1 MNSYSY
7 SSKEFL
13 IVENLKTLATDMT
26 PEPFLVHRFTVHQ
39 FTDILA
45 HCLRELNPID
55 GIGIEWLNEN
65 WKSARVAKQPTL
77 IKMPTTSKAQT
88 RAETAQLAQFLFA
101 AAQIAED
108 FDNEDLGGDL
118 EEDCQEIDADSDMIE
133 LVATNA
139 LAHVFAMSGDG
150 S

>member
-1 MNSYSY
+1 
-7 SSKEFL
+7 
-13 IVENLKTLATDMT
+13 
-26 PEPFLVHRFTVHQ
+26 
-39 FTDILA
+39 
-45 HCLRELNPID
+45 
-55 GIGIEWLNEN
+55 
-65 WKSARVAKQPTL
+65 
-77 IKMPTTSKAQT
+77 MPTTSKAQT
-88 RAETAQLAQFLFA
+88 QAETAQLTQFLFA

-150 S
+150 SRGPYHRISRSKDFFTTCLSSPDQRFRHLFRSVAFLGDCRDAS